1 MRMRKWCLAAAAA
14 ALVWGT
20 AGCGRAQTGNG
31 SGERGQTAAA
41 QMEDGQAETEQEEPA
56 LEGDKTEPLS
66 KNGSEPATEGETAPT
81 LAVGTEGMEPVYP
94 EALADGE
101 YDIQVDSSSSMFRI
115 TDCRLTVADGAMKA
129 VMTMSGKGYGKV
141 YLGTKE
147 EAETAPETDWIP
159 YVENQDGAHTFE
171 VPVAAL
177 DMEIPCSAFSKKKEQ
192 WYDRTLVFRSDSL
205 PAEAFGAG
213 GLTTAASLGLENGM
227 YQVEVSLDG
236 GSGRTTVESPA
247 SLRVEDG
254 NAFATIV
261 WSSPNYD
268 YMKVDG
274 EKYLQINEEG
284 NSAFEIPV
292 SAFDRRLSVA
302 ADTIA
307 MSVPHEI
314 EYTLTFHSG
323 TLQPAEGE

>member
-1 MRMRKWCLAAAAA
+1 M
-14 ALVWGT
+14 
-20 AGCGRAQTGNG
+20 
-31 SGERGQTAAA
+31 
-41 QMEDGQAETEQEEPA
+41 
-56 LEGDKTEPLS
+56 
-66 KNGSEPATEGETAPT
+66 
-81 LAVGTEGMEPVYP
+81 
-94 EALADGE
+94 
-101 YDIQVDSSSSMFRI
+101 
-115 TDCRLTVADGAMKA
+115 
-129 VMTMSGKGYGKV
+129 
-141 YLGTKE
+141 
-147 EAETAPETDWIP
+147 
-159 YVENQDGAHTFE
+159 
-171 VPVAAL
+171 
-177 DMEIPCSAFSKKKEQ
+177 
-192 WYDRTLVFRSDSL
+192 
-205 PAEAFGAG
+205 
-213 GLTTAASLGLENGM
+213 
-227 YQVEVSLDG
+227 EVSLDG